1 MIEIAHIRLTESG
14 VILVFRFNQ
23 FVLNA
28 LFLYALKTSE
38 NLTVFLG
45 FQGVENGWIANKW
58 VKVTT
63 INIRLM
69 DKARSKLIIKTLSGG
84 FFRGSS
90 VFVINLKNI
99 LYVNLVF

>member
-58 VKVTT
+58 VKVTS

-84 FFRGSS
+84 FFCGSG